1 MEWVETGEFGLAS
14 GARPDGGYTRVWYD
28 QLVAPGDVMFDA
40 DVYLL
45 KKAVAAALHARFD
58 PDLASSVELIGDLL
72 PTPIRA
78 PASPAAPASFEAAH
92 PGPVRIVIE
101 GDLPPE
107 QWNRLGTRLIPKLR
121 AAGQVGAAI
130 TLCCEVDATM
140 AADLISELERTLL
153 DLGLANQLKIG
164 RA

>member
-1 MEWVETGEFGLAS
+1 MV
-14 GARPDGGYTRVWYD
+14 GA
-28 QLVAPGDVMFDA
+28 
-40 DVYLL
+40 
-45 KKAVAAALHARFD
+45 
-58 PDLASSVELIGDLL
+58 
-72 PTPIRA
+72 
-78 PASPAAPASFEAAH
+78 
-92 PGPVRIVIE
+92 
-101 GDLPPE
+101 PPE

-130 TLCCEVDATM
+130 ALCCEVDATM